1 MSADGAGRRLPAAF
15 TDPETPPSAPIEKVR
30 GARAP
35 AAQGLD
41 SIGGHPPDSTSS
53 DEFDDDAPARMRGR
67 PRTKDDDGN
76 LLLPPIRTDQRMP
89 PPGLMRLVDSPTPDE
104 IKSVRTSSGQT
115 QVQAAQTVG
124 FSRQATWSDYEGG
137 LKVMPPLVWSY
148 YLLAVGCHPRA
159 RVSRA
164 VRLPKKGMR

>member
-1 MSADGAGRRLPAAF
+1 MSMSGMISSTMDFQRVNVIVRDEVWLYNWEGTGQNYRQWAVEQAAESAVREIVGR
-15 TDPETPPSAPIEKVR
+15 SK
-30 GARAP
+30 
-35 AAQGLD
+35 
-41 SIGGHPPDSTSS
+41 
-53 DEFDDDAPARMRGR
+53 
-67 PRTKDDDGN
+67 
-76 LLLPPIRTDQRMP
+76 
-89 PPGLMRLVDSPTPDE
+89 VDSVLYEQREALSTDLV
-104 IKSVRTSSGQT
+104 KSVQAQLDRYNAGILVVNVNVQNVQVPE

>member
-1 MSADGAGRRLPAAF
+1 M
-15 TDPETPPSAPIEKVR
+15 
-30 GARAP
+30 
-35 AAQGLD
+35 
-41 SIGGHPPDSTSS
+41 GGHPPDSTSS
-53 DEFDDDAPARMRGR
+53 EGFEDDAPARMRGR

-89 PPGLMRLVDSPTPDE
+89 PPGLMRLVDSPTPEE
-104 IKSVRTSSGQT
+104 IRSVRTSSGQT